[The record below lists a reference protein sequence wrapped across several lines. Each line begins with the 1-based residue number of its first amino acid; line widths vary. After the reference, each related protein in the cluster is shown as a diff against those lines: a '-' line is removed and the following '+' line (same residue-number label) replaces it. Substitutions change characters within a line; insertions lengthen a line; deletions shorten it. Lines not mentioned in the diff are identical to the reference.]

1 MGTQRPV
8 QRAIL
13 AVDVEGFNR
22 PERSN
27 PSRTELRERLF
38 SILAAALER
47 ASAGPRQY
55 VLGDTG
61 DGAYMLV
68 DPDVSQA
75 VLLES
80 FVPEL
85 HVGLK
90 DYNRD
95 RRDTAMMRLRVVLHT
110 GYVTKDAHGWSG
122 SDLNFA
128 FRLLDSGPLREELR
142 ATSSPMALMVSEAIY
157 QGVVHH
163 GWGAIEPSE
172 YRPVEFQA
180 KETRGRAW
188 LRSVAPA
195 ARTAEARVPPRQ
207 DRRASRERSGDDRTP
222 QSRVEAVEQDDGS
235 SGVHFGSDSRITI
248 GGNVIGRDQINHGP
262 A

>member
-1 MGTQRPV
+1 MGIQRPV

-27 PSRTELRERLF
+27 PSRIELRERLF

-47 ASAGPRQY
+47 AGASPRGY

-68 DPDVSQA
+68 EPEVSQA
-75 VLLES
+75 LLLES

-90 DYNRD
+90 EYNRD

-110 GYVTKDAHGWSG
+110 GNVTKDAHGWSG
-122 SDLNFA
+122 SELNFA
-128 FRLLDSGPLREELR
+128 FRLLDSGPLREALK
-142 ATSSPMALMVSEAIY
+142 ATSAPLALMVSEEIY
-157 QGVVHH
+157 QGVVHD

-172 YRPVEFQA
+172 YRPVEFQT

-188 LRSVAPA
+188 LRSPGPA
-195 ARTAEARVPPRQ
+195 APTAGVSAPPGHDSRASGERAGEDREPESRAEA
-207 DRRASRERSGDDRTP
+207 AERH
-222 QSRVEAVEQDDGS
+222 DGS
-235 SGVHFGSDSRITI
+235 GGVHFGSGSSVTI
-248 GGNVIGRDQINHGP
+248 GRDLIGGDQINHDH